1 MINLCV
7 DAGTINCPCPM
18 AETGDCLICS
28 RLAGSEKCDCQ
39 WMGVCIYN
47 EFVQNDRKV
56 RNTRH
61 NFKAKILSR
70 KFYGDDVLMMELDVP
85 KGFALQ
91 ALHPGSFIF
100 MKPVG
105 ESDYYNTPISV
116 MEANHDEGTISV
128 VIKVVSS
135 KTKKIASA
143 EDYIEIRGVYRNGLI
158 GGGARQLVQ
167 DKKNGAKWLIIA
179 KGIALA
185 PAVKLVNWAG
195 DNIDV
200 DLIIDPDKINDEIIR
215 DFLVVPAMQISFLTD
230 LELFDEEMTSGY
242 DRVIILTSNYFIKT
256 IKTQLKIPDV
266 KLVYCNNFNMCC
278 GEGICGACVYTDE
291 NGNSYKT
298 CKCNLN
304 G

>member
-1 MINLCV
+1 MDI
-7 DAGTINCPCPM
+7 
-18 AETGDCLICS
+18 
-28 RLAGSEKCDCQ
+28 
-39 WMGVCIYN
+39 
-47 EFVQNDRKV
+47 
-56 RNTRH
+56 
-61 NFKAKILSR
+61 
-70 KFYGDDVLMMELDVP
+70 DVP

-91 ALHPGSFIF
+91 ALYPGSFVF

-105 ESDYYNTPISV
+105 ENDYYNTPISV

-135 KTKKIASA
+135 KTKKIAAA

-185 PAVKLVNWAG
+185 PAVKLMNWAG